1 MLNYTWCW
9 LDGYESQLSWF
20 LVSRSKSCKNIPLSN
35 LVELVFLSFCMIRHF
50 QHDSTSFHFDAFPVL
65 FLSLSYLTLFMIK
78 KKSVCLDRQY
88 SSFQKTFTL
97 TYHHLHYITGVVVC
111 HPYKLSFK
119 YNVLNIPFAHTALLT
134 PMNIYINHT
143 FQYFLLFSFI
153 HTVPK
158 ETGYWGQRRDMSIWR
173 NFFQKGI
180 FNAARVLLLSLHKL

>member
-1 MLNYTWCW
+1 MLKYTWYW

-20 LVSRSKSCKNIPLSN
+20 LVSWSKSWKARIVQD
-35 LVELVFLSFCMIRHF
+35 LVELVFLSVCMIRHF

-65 FLSLSYLTLFMIK
+65 FLSLPYLTLFMIK
-78 KKSVCLDRQY
+78 KKSVCLDRQN

-134 PMNIYINHT
+134 PMNIYLYKSYFSILFIIFIHSQSPKGNRLLRTTTTRHVNMEKFLSKRD
-143 FQYFLLFSFI
+143 FQRCKSSFI
-153 HTVPK
+153 IIT
-158 ETGYWGQRRDMSIWR
+158 
-173 NFFQKGI
+173 
-180 FNAARVLLLSLHKL
+180 